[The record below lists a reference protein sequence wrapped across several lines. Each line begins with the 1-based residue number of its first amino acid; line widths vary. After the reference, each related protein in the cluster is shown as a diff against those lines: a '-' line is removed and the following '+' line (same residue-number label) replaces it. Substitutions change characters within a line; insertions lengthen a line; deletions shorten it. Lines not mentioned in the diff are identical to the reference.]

1 MRLPISVSEN
11 ITNLKAKI
19 EKILNK
25 AMFSQEFMQDNE
37 HNCID
42 QVSEANIHWQGVRF
56 VDGCSEEHKS
66 EQDSGPSLRKNSVVV
81 QRALFFRTFITS
93 DCKLSIYQKIIVQS
107 LSIRACKDIDLGEY
121 NTTYKFHNSAPDF
134 LIKF

>member
-25 AMFSQEFMQDNE
+25 AMFSQKFMQDNE

-42 QVSEANIHWQGVRF
+42 QVSEANIVRESAF
-56 VDGCSEEHKS
+56 LLGA
-66 EQDSGPSLRKNSVVV
+66 
-81 QRALFFRTFITS
+81 QRNTKGSRIL
-93 DCKLSIYQKIIVQS
+93 DLLLGKI
-107 LSIRACKDIDLGEY
+107 LL
-121 NTTYKFHNSAPDF
+121 
-134 LIKF
+134 